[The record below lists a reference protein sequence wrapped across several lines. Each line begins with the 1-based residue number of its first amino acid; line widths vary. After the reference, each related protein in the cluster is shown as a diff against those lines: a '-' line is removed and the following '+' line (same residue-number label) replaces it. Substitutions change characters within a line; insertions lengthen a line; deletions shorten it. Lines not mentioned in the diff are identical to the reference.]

1 MLMKNSGVGNQK
13 KIDLTQK
20 CMVLIKLIGQLII
33 NKRLSFK
40 WFSFS
45 MFAYILC
52 RYQNCSIIRRAII
65 RSFIQRN
72 KQQKAKKKK
81 KYGKK
86 KKKKKK
92 KKNIKKKHTKKTQQF
107 KTIQYK
113 NKKKNFIKSS
123 SHLLHVMVIL
133 DNQCTRFLHVNTC
146 SLFGL
151 SSELIL
157 EIYTKQ

>member
-1 MLMKNSGVGNQK
+1 MKNSGVGNQK

-20 CMVLIKLIGQLII
+20 CMVLIKLIDQLII

-81 KYGKK
+81 Y
-86 KKKKKK
+86 K
-92 KKNIKKKHTKKTQQF
+92 KKNKKKTQKF

>member
-20 CMVLIKLIGQLII
+20 CIVLIKLIDQLII

-72 KQQKAKKKK
+72 KQQKATKKNYKKKPQ
-81 KYGKK
+81 
-86 KKKKKK
+86 
-92 KKNIKKKHTKKTQQF
+92 KNPTRQYSTKIK
-107 KTIQYK
+107 
-113 NKKKNFIKSS
+113 NPKKNFIKSS

-133 DNQCTRFLHVNTC
+133 DNQCTRFLHLNTC

>member
-20 CMVLIKLIGQLII
+20 CMVLIKLIDQLII

-72 KQQKAKKKK
+72 KQQKATKKNYKKKPQ
-81 KYGKK
+81 
-86 KKKKKK
+86 
-92 KKNIKKKHTKKTQQF
+92 KNPTRQYNTKIK
-107 KTIQYK
+107 
-113 NKKKNFIKSS
+113 NPKKNFIKSS

-133 DNQCTRFLHVNTC
+133 DNQCTRFLHLNTC